1 MTYVF
6 HIDDSSNP
14 NVKAFLEYICTLDFV
29 KEDTVENQDFVLSE
43 KHLEILNERR
53 NDRLEGNS
61 NTYSWEEVEK
71 FSRNRHSK

>member
-14 NVKAFLEYICTLDFV
+14 NVKAFLDYIRTLDFV
-29 KEDTVENQDFVLSE
+29 KEDTVENQEFVLS
-43 KHLEILNERR
+43 KKQLDILNERR

-61 NTYSWEEVEK
+61 ETHSWEEVKK
-71 FSRNRHSK
+71 FTRNRHLK